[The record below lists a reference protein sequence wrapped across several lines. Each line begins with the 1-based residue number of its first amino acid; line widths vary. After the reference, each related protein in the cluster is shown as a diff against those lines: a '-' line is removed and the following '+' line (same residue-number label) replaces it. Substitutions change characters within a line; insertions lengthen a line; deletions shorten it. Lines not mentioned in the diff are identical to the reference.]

1 MQLTSM
7 DQDLFNK
14 FRGQDTS
21 FENKKSAVELVT
33 FVREKDG
40 YWRAAGYYIK

>member
-21 FENKKSAVELVT
+21 GLSANSERTRVCRRR
-33 FVREKDG
+33 FSRQ
-40 YWRAAGYYIK
+40 W